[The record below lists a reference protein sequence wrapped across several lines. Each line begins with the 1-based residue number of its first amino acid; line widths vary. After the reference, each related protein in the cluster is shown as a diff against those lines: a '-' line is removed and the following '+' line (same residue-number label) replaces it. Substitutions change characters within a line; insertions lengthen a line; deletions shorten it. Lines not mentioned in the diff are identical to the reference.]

1 MSEEVFANKILKG
14 VGVSSGIAIGSVYVV
29 ERGKIA
35 VSKHSVK
42 DDHVDR
48 EILKFKH
55 AIKVAIEELDN
66 IKKTIPDDEM
76 RKHAF
81 IIDAHMLI
89 LQDSFFVN
97 DVTGT
102 IADKKVNAEWAL
114 DMVVSKYLASFEKM
128 EDIYLRER
136 GQDIKH
142 TYDRLVRILVKGKES
157 GLQHKGLKGRP
168 LIVAHDLSPADTIQ
182 LNLNKISGFA
192 TDVGGRTSHTSIV
205 ARALEIPAVVG
216 LGDVVSLVKNDDTVI
231 IDGDAGVVIINP
243 SKELQKE
250 YLARQAHLKT
260 QRRDFLRI
268 AKLRSETRDGFRV
281 KVGANIEL
289 LAEMDIVE
297 RYGASGIGLYRTEYI
312 YLSRKTLPSEMDH
325 YHIYRKLAENRAL
338 KYITIRTLDIGG
350 DKFASSIEVP
360 KEINPAMGLRAIRL
374 CIKEMSIFKSQ
385 LMGILRASAYG
396 PLRILIPMV
405 SGVDE
410 VRVAKAAIHEC
421 MDELRRKRIHFNPDI
436 KIGIM
441 IEVPATCMIAD
452 VLAAE
457 VDFFSIGTNDLIQY
471 TLAIDRVNEYV
482 SYLYEPLHPAVL
494 RMIKRTV
501 DAAHANEIEVAL
513 CGEMAGEP
521 LYVPILLG
529 LELDELSMNPYSIP
543 RAKKVVR
550 GLDHDY
556 CKELLE
562 HILGGQSAK
571 EGEVLLRK
579 EMSRLFPEDFA
590 RYDLIEN

>member
-1 MSEEVFANKILKG
+1 MSEEVFTNKILKG
-14 VGVSSGIAIGSVYVV
+14 VGVSSGIAIGPVYVV
-29 ERGKIA
+29 ERGKIS

-48 EILKFKH
+48 EILKFRH

-102 IADKKVNAEWAL
+102 ITDKKVNAEWAL

-128 EDIYLRER
+128 EDAYLKER

-142 TYDRLVRILVKGKES
+142 IYDRLVRILVKGKES
-157 GLQHKGLKGRP
+157 GLRHKGLKGRA

-243 SKELQKE
+243 SKEVQRE
-250 YLARQAHLKT
+250 YLVRQAHLKT

-405 SGVDE
+405 SGIDE
-410 VRVAKAAIHEC
+410 VRMAKAAIREC
-421 MDELRRKRIHFNPDI
+421 MDELRRKKIHFNPDI

-441 IEVPATCMIAD
+441 IEVPSTCMIAD
-452 VLAAE
+452 VLAGE

-501 DAAHANEIEVAL
+501 EAAHANEIEVAL

-550 GLDHDY
+550 GLDQDY

-562 HILGGQSAK
+562 HVLGGQSAK
-571 EGEVLLRK
+571 EGEILLRR

>member
-1 MSEEVFANKILKG
+1 MSEEVFVNKVLKG
-14 VGVSSGIAIGSVYVV
+14 VGVSSGIAIGTVYLL
-29 ERGKIA
+29 ERGKVA
-35 VSKHSVK
+35 VSKLSVK
-42 DDHVDR
+42 EDHVER
-48 EILKFKH
+48 EVLKFKN

-89 LQDSFFVN
+89 LQDDLFVN
-97 DVTGT
+97 DVTDT
-102 IADKKVNAEWAL
+102 IRERKINAEWAL
-114 DMVVSKYLASFEKM
+114 DIVVSKYLASFEKM
-128 EDIYLRER
+128 EDLYLRER
-136 GQDIKH
+136 GLDIKH
-142 TYDRLVRILVKGKES
+142 IYDRLIRILVKGKS
-157 GLQHKGLKGRP
+157 PTVRPRDLKGRAI
-168 LIVAHDLSPADTIQ
+168 IVAHDLSPADTIQ
-182 LNLNKISGFA
+182 LNLNRISGFA

-216 LGDVVSLVKNDDTVI
+216 LGDITSLVKNNDTII
-231 IDGDAGVVIINP
+231 IDGDDGVVIINP
-243 SKELQKE
+243 SKQVHKD
-250 YLARQAHLKT
+250 YVARQLHLKG
-260 QRRDFLRI
+260 QKRDFLRI

-281 KVGANIEL
+281 KIGANIEL

-325 YHIYRKLAENRAL
+325 YHIYRKLAENKVL

-350 DKFASSIEVP
+350 DKFASTIEVP

-374 CIKEMSIFKSQ
+374 CIKEMALFKSQ
-385 LMGILRASAYG
+385 IMGILRASAHG

-405 SGVDE
+405 SGVEE
-410 VRVAKAAIHEC
+410 VKLAKAVIYEC
-421 MDELRRKRIHFNPDI
+421 MDELKRKRIHFNKDI

-441 IEVPATCMIAD
+441 IEVPSTCMIAD
-452 VLAAE
+452 ILAKE

-501 DAAHANEIEVAL
+501 DAAHSEEIEVAL

-556 CKELLE
+556 CKDLLE
-562 HILGGQSAK
+562 EVMNGQSAK
-571 EGEVLLRK
+571 EGEILLRR
-579 EMSRLFPEDFA
+579 EMGRLFPEDFL
-590 RYDLIEN
+590 RCYGD